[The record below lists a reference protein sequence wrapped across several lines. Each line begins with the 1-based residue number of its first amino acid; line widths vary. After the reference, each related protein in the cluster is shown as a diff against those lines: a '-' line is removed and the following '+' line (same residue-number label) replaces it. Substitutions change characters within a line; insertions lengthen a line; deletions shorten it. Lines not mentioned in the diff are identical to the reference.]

1 MPENQWPLFSVS
13 NRLSSTLLLVTLLM
27 LIMDPAWA
35 QSSPVGSQ
43 SASQPVAQV
52 QSQETR
58 QSVAVN
64 PTPCEVTVSPAGAT
78 NTCAQLQ
85 QPAGKPPSDLPATPA
100 KSPEPAP
107 QNSTP
112 PTPSPSLQPSG
123 SGTEVPGTGVAVQ
136 EQQPSSGQNQGTAQ
150 TEARI
155 TKAQAKEL
163 FNSVDEIL
171 GFASEDTGLPIKRK
185 VKRKLI
191 TRESME
197 SYINKRMRDDKDTQR
212 MEHEQLVLEKL
223 GLIPPGYDLHRE
235 FLRLLGEQVAA
246 YYEPKNRTVNLL
258 DWVQPE
264 IQKPVLAHELTHALQ
279 DQTVNLRTWPND
291 GNQGDKPLPDQ
302 QEQVV
307 EEAQAARECVTEG
320 QAMVVLFDYTLAPLG
335 KSVATDPDMVNAMRA
350 GIGDSS
356 DSPIFSA
363 APMFLKETL
372 MMPYTF
378 GTDFVRTVLINKG
391 KVAAFSGVLHNPPV
405 DTRQVMQP
413 ETYLL
418 QQVVAPL
425 TVPDLDK
432 IVAPKYERY
441 DFGEMGEF
449 DVYLLAKQY
458 GGNDAPKG
466 IYPHWRGGYYLAAH
480 DKGTPKDEVSLLYF
494 SSWDSP
500 DGAKAFAKLYGDYLP
515 KRYKKATLYPAS
527 CPVTTRDNY
536 GCRAKSWDTDQ
547 GKVLIEIQGND
558 VLITEDFDDLT
569 AERARAA
576 LLYHMTIPRTESQV
590 AGKP

>member
-1 MPENQWPLFSVS
+1 MEENRSLLFSVV
-13 NRLSSTLLLVTLLM
+13 NRLASALRLPLLLALVIGSIAAQAAAPGPQSGNQAPSST
-27 LIMDPAWA
+27 
-35 QSSPVGSQ
+35 
-43 SASQPVAQV
+43 
-52 QSQETR
+52 QSQQPQTPP
-58 QSVAVN
+58 VAVN
-64 PTPCEVTVSPAGAT
+64 PKPCEVTVSPSGAT
-78 NTCAQLQ
+78 NSCAQTQ
-85 QPAGKPPSDLPATPA
+85 QPQGKPPANQAPTQPA
-100 KSPEPAP
+100 
-107 QNSTP
+107 
-112 PTPSPSLQPSG
+112 QPSG
-123 SGTEVPGTGVAVQ
+123 SGIQVPGAGVSVQ
-136 EQQPSSGQNQGTAQ
+136 EQQNTNQGQAATQ
-150 TEARI
+150 PETRI
-155 TKAQAKEL
+155 TKAQAKDL

-171 GFASEDTGLPIKRK
+171 GFASEDTGLPVKRK

-197 SYINKRMRDDKDTQR
+197 SYINKRMRSDKDTQR
-212 MEHEQLVLEKL
+212 MVHEQLVLEKF

-279 DQTVNLRTWPND
+279 DQTVNLQTWPDD
-291 GNQGDKPLPDQ
+291 GNQSDKPLPDQ

-307 EEAQAARECVTEG
+307 EEVQAARECVTEG

-378 GTDFVRTVLINKG
+378 GTDFIRTVLINKG
-391 KVAAFSGVLHNPPV
+391 KEAAFAGVLHDPPV

-418 QQVVAPL
+418 HQVVPPL
-425 TVPDLDK
+425 IVPDLDK
-432 IVAPKYERY
+432 LVAPKYERY

-449 DVYLLAKQY
+449 DVYLLSKQY
-458 GGNDAPKG
+458 AGHDAPKD

-480 DKGTPKDEVSLLYF
+480 DKAAPKDEVSLLYF
-494 SSWDSP
+494 SRWDSP
-500 DGAKAFAKLYGDYLP
+500 DAAKSFAKVYGDYVP
-515 KRYKKATLYPAS
+515 RRYKNAEQESDACPAPAKDKKGS
-527 CPVTTRDNY
+527 CPEKV
-536 GCRAKSWDTDQ
+536 WDTDQ
-547 GKVLIEIQGND
+547 GKVRIEVRGD
-558 VLITEDFDDLT
+558 DLLVTEDFDDLT
-569 AERARAA
+569 VDKARGIFF
-576 LLYHMTIPRTESQV
+576 YHMTMPGTASQ
-590 AGKP
+590 AAASKP